1 MRVVVGG
8 DYGFTITPIGQNAR
22 DIGHFV
28 KFFGYSPAE
37 ALKCATSVGGDLM
50 GHKGELGV
58 ITPGA
63 LADILVVDGNPL
75 ADQSILVGPKHFA
88 MIMKDG
94 KMHRDPRSRR

>member
-1 MRVVVGG
+1 
-8 DYGFTITPIGQNAR
+8 
-22 DIGHFV
+22 
-28 KFFGYSPAE
+28 
-37 ALKCATSVGGDLM
+37 M

-63 LADILVVDGNPL
+63 LADILLVDGNPL